1 MLKETLR
8 NLSRKP
14 QALFWLVLAA
24 FTALV
29 LPTLGLNRLMDWDE
43 LTHATAALEAARD
56 GHWMPLFFKGQ
67 PWLEKPPLIPWL
79 TALCIKLLGPS
90 ETAARLPTF
99 AFAAL
104 AVALAAKLVA
114 RVTKSLPA
122 GLLAAF
128 LLFCQP
134 DLLFHARFV
143 TMDSAL
149 LACILLALDLLLDA
163 VEGPEPKAANR
174 ALCAGLCLALAVA
187 AKSWF
192 VLVFAP
198 AGLVFLAQPPKGLS
212 RAGLFWRL
220 ALPPALALLGWLAL
234 YTWAYGPA
242 FLAEEWK
249 VNTWGRAVEWGKPV
263 VPGASNID
271 FYTQWGLQMAPGA
284 LLLALPAA
292 LRLGLGRLK
301 MAEPAQRAGSA
312 FMLLFM
318 LSWGLGALG
327 IKHQVINY
335 MLGFNF
341 FACLLAAQWMALEQ
355 SPWGLASLLLL
366 ALLALAASL
375 LPSLLPGLLGL
386 GLLASLA
393 LAFAAARGQAP
404 GLPQPLL
411 NRLKTGLLLLWALA
425 LLPAALATLWHPP
438 DPNRPIVALLQ
449 AHPAAA
455 RGQELA
461 YAGRATQCTWYYS
474 LYSQRPLD
482 LPPAPLP
489 SCAALWFDGSAWR
502 FKPAAPPR

>member
-1 MLKETLR
+1 MLKDTLKS
-8 NLSRKP
+8 LARKP
-14 QALFWLVLAA
+14 WALFWLVLAA

-56 GHWMPLFFKGQ
+56 GHWMPLYFKGL

-79 TALCIKLLGPS
+79 TALCMRALGPS

-104 AVALAAKLVA
+104 AVALSAKLVA
-114 RVTKSLPA
+114 RISKSQGA

-128 LLFCQP
+128 LLFCQS

-163 VEGPEPKAANR
+163 AEGPEASAARR
-174 ALCAGLCLALAVA
+174 ALMAGLCLALAAA

-220 ALPPALALLGWLAL
+220 ALPPALTLLAWLAL
-234 YTWAYGPA
+234 YTWAYGA
-242 FLAEEWK
+242 SFLAEEWH

-284 LLLALPAA
+284 LLLSLPAA
-292 LRLGLGRLK
+292 LRLGLRGQN
-301 MAEPAQRAGSA
+301 AEEPAQRAGSA
-312 FMLLFM
+312 FVLLFM

-341 FACLLAAQWMALEQ
+341 FACLLAAEWFAMEQ

-366 ALLALAASL
+366 ALLTLAAPLLESL
-375 LPSLLPGLLGL
+375 PLSLLGL
-386 GLLASLA
+386 GLLAALG
-393 LAFAAARGQAP
+393 LAFAAARSQAP
-404 GLPQPLL
+404 GLSQPLL
-411 NRLKTGLLLLWALA
+411 NRLKACLLILWALA
-425 LLPAALATLWHPP
+425 MLPAAWRTLWHPP

-449 AHPAAA
+449 AHPAAV

-461 YAGRATQCTWYYS
+461 YAGRATQSTWYYS

-489 SCAALWFDGSAWR
+489 ACAALWFDGSAWR